1 MKPRFD
7 EVAQEDTGVTGASA
21 AAEDTK
27 RRGANIQAS
36 CNFGD
41 GMAVKDDARDD
52 VRAFAN
58 LQAHRRRNRPCHGS
72 QAPSSLHG
80 SRFDVTCCDDR

>member
-7 EVAQEDTGVTGASA
+7 EIAQEDTGVTGASA

-27 RRGANIQAS
+27 WRGANVQES
-36 CNFGD
+36 CNFGH

-52 VRAFAN
+52 VRGFAS
-58 LQAHRRRNRPCHGS
+58 PGPS
-72 QAPSSLHG
+72 QKK
-80 SRFDVTCCDDR
+80 